1 MPRLRR
7 SRCLVVP
14 RFPDHRPDLHSSH
27 RLRRVAATEEHQA
40 ARYRWVVEPLRF
52 AITSRPRCDE
62 DLHLQAVVH
71 ARHTKKK
78 GEEPKP
84 FPFHKRK
91 SCGSTAVL
99 ASVGSARNNGQRL
112 GGFELFGLLEFLC
125 HEFILLFLSARC
137 GRTLHTMHIAGHAFQ
152 RKKLFALSLEVR
164 GIDGL
169 NRISGAVGT
178 GSLR

>member
-1 MPRLRR
+1 
-7 SRCLVVP
+7 
-14 RFPDHRPDLHSSH
+14 
-27 RLRRVAATEEHQA
+27 VA
-40 ARYRWVVEPLRF
+40 EPLRF

-84 FPFHKRK
+84 SPSQRK

-99 ASVGSARNNGQRL
+99 ASGGSARNNGQRL

-125 HEFILLFLSARC
+125 HDFFLLFLSARC
-137 GRTLHTMHIAGHAFQ
+137 GRTLHTMHVAGHAFQ
-152 RKKLFALSLEVR
+152 RKRLFALSLEAR
-164 GIDGL
+164 GMCGL
-169 NRISGAVGT
+169 NRILGAVEQAICVDLINWT
-178 GSLR
+178 MNYST